1 MERRRPKLGAWWAVS
16 APLLAGWVVF
26 VVANRRLV
34 GGLLMAS
41 AFLVWGVLRLV
52 LPDRPGLAVR
62 SVPLD
67 LITHVALFVNVAG
80 AVMLTL
86 RRVEWPPLAALDLAL
101 LVLAVIVI
109 RRERRCL
116 LYTSDAADE

>member
-109 RRERRCL
+109 RRERRRRRP
-116 LYTSDAADE
+116 TPSP